1 MGSGLQHHPSPDD
14 PFLQT
19 LFGLVFPTL
28 GVLLS
33 AAFSLSPLPRLV
45 QINKDN
51 DLGGY
56 DPLPPILNL
65 GSGVAWVCYSVM
77 AADPFTFSSGAVA
90 AAISTYALLGALH
103 HANECTRDDGN
114 VIETN
119 H

>member
-1 MGSGLQHHPSPDD
+1 MVSGLQQHPPPDD
-14 PFLQT
+14 PNT
-19 LFGLVFPTL
+19 DTAAAILFGLVFPTL

-45 QINKDN
+45 QINKAN

-90 AAISTYALLGALH
+90 AAISTYALLGAFVC
-103 HANECTRDDGN
+103 ER
-114 VIETN
+114 
-119 H
+119 